1 MTETHEI
8 ADRLTLASVRLTRWL
23 RAADPSPTLSGPQ
36 ASALAVVV
44 HAGRIRMSDLAAF
57 EEVSRPTITRV
68 AGELQAL
75 GLIDR
80 VADPTDG
87 RVGGLSA
94 TAPGRARLADGQ
106 ARRIAPL
113 AAALRDLP
121 HGDAA
126 DLLCGLTIL
135 ERLLGEALDSRT
147 TGSGPPPRLGEGFSG

>member
-1 MTETHEI
+1 MTEAHET

-44 HAGRIRMSDLAAF
+44 HSGRIRMSDLAVF

-80 VADPTDG
+80 AADPADG
-87 RVGGLSA
+87 RIGWLSA
-94 TAPGRARLADGQ
+94 TAAGRARLADGQ

-113 AAALRDLP
+113 AAAVSALP
-121 HGDAA
+121 DDRRAA
-126 DLLCGLTIL
+126 LAEGLAVLESLLTQ
-135 ERLLGEALDSRT
+135 AV
-147 TGSGPPPRLGEGFSG
+147 PPPTAAVQSGIKYFP